1 MDLTWG
7 QGVASTD
14 AWAGSVDGVVVA
26 VDGRV
31 ITHLIV
37 KRGLLFARRYV
48 VPVTH
53 AFRWDPEG
61 VYLNVATMDLF
72 GFPRADGPDGQE
84 SSASLTS
91 RTRATSADGDT
102 LHVKGV
108 RHHAEGYGLTHL
120 IVKSPGRTGR
130 RFLLPVH
137 LVADLSPTDAPL
149 TISEHGLDGLPT
161 HRADAEIQNDLWE
174 ALYGAEVIP
183 PVDLSGMRLDV
194 SEGLVRMEGN
204 ARSSAAI
211 SDAVRIV
218 RSTNGV
224 GGVEN
229 RLVSDWDID
238 LAIAACVSSVGR
250 DLAGTIAAH
259 TQLGTV
265 RLEGWA
271 PSVESKETV
280 VRAVASVDGVLSVED
295 ELEVRTAVPVT
306 SEAPPEAS
314 APEPRE
320 PPPEQE
326 TDTEPPEPPGR

>member
-14 AWAGSVDGVVVA
+14 AWAGSVAGVVVA

-31 ITHLIV
+31 VTHLIV
-37 KRGLLFARRYV
+37 KRGLVFTRRYV

-53 AFRWDPEG
+53 VWRSDPEG
-61 VYLNVATMDLF
+61 VYLNVSTTDLF
-72 GFPRADGPDGQE
+72 EFPKANGAAGQE
-84 SSASLTS
+84 SSANLTY
-91 RTRATSADGDT
+91 RTRATSAGGDT

-108 RHHAEGYGLTHL
+108 CHHAEEYRLTHL
-120 IVKSPGRTGR
+120 IVKSPGRTNR
-130 RFLLPVH
+130 RLLLPEH
-137 LVADLSPTDAPL
+137 LVADLNPTNAPL
-149 TISEHGLDGLPT
+149 TISEQELDGLPT
-161 HRADAEIQNDLWE
+161 HRSDTEIQNDLWE

-183 PVDLSGMRLDV
+183 PVDLSGMNLSV
-194 SEGLVRMEGN
+194 SGGLVRMDGN
-204 ARSSAAI
+204 SRSSAAI

-238 LAIAACVSSVGR
+238 LAIAARVSSVGR
-250 DLAGTIAAH
+250 DLPGSIAAH

-265 RLEGWA
+265 RMEGWV

-280 VRAVASVDGVLSVED
+280 VRAVASLDGVLSVED
-295 ELEVRTAVPVT
+295 ELEVRIATSAT
-306 SEAPPEAS
+306 SEEPPAAVS
-314 APEPRE
+314 PEPGE
-320 PPPEQE
+320 S
-326 TDTEPPEPPGR
+326 GG